1 MLRAIVAAC
10 SLFALAWAA
19 RAEDAATPI
28 FTAEQAATGK
38 TAYTRACARCHMPDL
53 SGGANEVPPLAGSTF
68 VSTWGS
74 RSTKDLFDYV
84 SGAMPPGGPAESKE
98 TYEALL
104 AFILQANGAVAGPR
118 PLTNSTDTVIAT
130 LTSLSTP

>member
-1 MLRAIVAAC
+1 MSRAIIAAC
-10 SLFALAWAA
+10 AFLALAWAA
-19 RAEDAATPI
+19 SAEDAATPV
-28 FTAEQAATGK
+28 FTAEQAVTGK
-38 TAYTRACARCHMPDL
+38 TAYTRACARCHLPDL

-68 VSTWGS
+68 ISTWGS

-104 AFILQANGAVAGPR
+104 AFILQSNGAVAGPK
-118 PLTNSTDTVIAT
+118 PLTYSTDTTIAT
-130 LTSLSTP
+130 LTSLIAP